1 MSINVIFF
9 AFCFQAVSILHFDDH
24 WQQLSEMLEFSEM
37 MLETWLQ
44 LGLQL
49 YLIYYY
55 YGVRLASLSQ
65 RLSLYKSIFILV
77 PLSIKALM
85 PADTFTKNP
94 LETWIIAIKIMV
106 WITFLWLAMLLT
118 SIYIPALCIGNSE
131 EPLCIWILSSSVFI
145 SVFFIIMSFRKS
157 GYGRLK
163 CYMLCV
169 LFLQFGIYWTITI
182 IVNIGRFLAVQYDF
196 SWNSGKRNVNFFKIN
211 AIKTPFKDLFNVH
224 EALVSPFELL
234 K

>member
-1 MSINVIFF
+1 
-9 AFCFQAVSILHFDDH
+9 
-24 WQQLSEMLEFSEM
+24 MLEFSEM

-182 IVNIGRFLAVQYDF
+182 IVNSLQLTTFKSFIIDISDEMTFAILSTLVVVMFAKAANRIKNLHGNIRFTQENPDY
-196 SWNSGKRNVNFFKIN
+196 IY
-211 AIKTPFKDLFNVH
+211 
-224 EALVSPFELL
+224 
-234 K
+234 